1 MSAKTNN
8 FRIGIFVLAAIVL
21 LVAGLLAFGAR
32 SYFQKKTLF
41 ETVIDSEV
49 YGLSVGSPVQ
59 LRGVPVG
66 KVTDID
72 FAWNVYPQSKLGY
85 IIVRFEID
93 GNILPVEPGVTEKE
107 LVEGST
113 RGGLRAV
120 VKSQGITGTSMLA
133 LEKLNPTNYPPLA
146 IDFIPKHIYIPS
158 APAQLTR
165 MLESIEKS
173 LNNLQQIDL
182 ASIGQGVSNTLAS
195 VTRLVDNV
203 NQADMKTLS
212 TNANGLMVQVK
223 DLGAKLQDTIEGMKL
238 ESVSH
243 NADELLAGLRDTNT
257 KLQLVLDRVNT
268 VPLQQ
273 TVSDLH
279 DAVRNLNEVLV
290 KMNQYPS
297 GFFLG
302 EPPAPAKSV
311 QTPSKPK

>member
-41 ETVIDSEV
+41 ETVIDTEV

-66 KVTDID
+66 KVSDID
-72 FAWNVYPQSKLGY
+72 FAWNIYPHSKLGY

-93 GNILPVEPGVTEKE
+93 GNILPVEPGVAEKE

-113 RGGLRAV
+113 RNGLRAV

-146 IDFIPKHIYIPS
+146 IDFIPKHLYIPS

-173 LNNLQQIDL
+173 LNNFQQFDL
-182 ASIGQGVSNTLAS
+182 ATIGQGVSNTLAS
-195 VTRLVDNV
+195 VTRLVDNMNRV
-203 NQADMKTLS
+203 DMQTLS

-223 DLGAKLQDTIEGMKL
+223 DLSARIQDTIEGMKL
-238 ESVSH
+238 QSVSR
-243 NADELLAGLRDTNT
+243 NTDELLAGLRETNT
-257 KLQLVLDRVNT
+257 KLQTVLDRVNA
-268 VPLQQ
+268 VPIQQ
-273 TVSDLH
+273 TVGDLH
-279 DAVRNLNEVLV
+279 DAVRSLNDVLL
-290 KMNQYPS
+290 KLNQYPS

-302 EPPAPAKSV
+302 EPPAPARNV
-311 QTPSKPK
+311 QAPSKPK